1 MNLKSL
7 ATKIAAGSTLW
18 VVLLFAVSVA
28 QEDGT
33 AYGEPLAAAETIP
46 ISRLLAAPED
56 YVGETVRVAGLV
68 TDVCPECG
76 CWIMLAAAED
86 KDKEIRVKVEDGVIV
101 FPKEARGRRAVAE
114 GVVTKTVLTLEETVA
129 RLQGQAEEQGE
140 GFDPEA
146 VTEPLTLYE
155 IKGTGAVIR

>member
-1 MNLKSL
+1 MRLKWSR
-7 ATKIAAGSTLW
+7 GRPRR

-33 AYGEPLAAAETIP
+33 AYGEPLTTTETVL
-46 ISRLLAAPED
+46 ISRLVATPED

-101 FPKEARGRRAVAE
+101 FPQEARGRRAVAE

-129 RLQGQAEEQGE
+129 RLQGQADEQGE

-155 IKGTGAVIR
+155 IKCTGAVIR